1 MAWMYTPVVNVAIQ
15 VLGLMLLG
23 YIFAASRL
31 VDSSRFIPQ
40 MNCMILKLALPAFNV
55 YLLGVQMDLRDE
67 KTWRGLASYV
77 LWVTIIQVSIVLYT
91 WLVTRG
97 DVSEAAF
104 LNLALCAN
112 NYGLIG
118 IPVMEATFGA
128 EGRGLSLIMG
138 VEFFLQVVPFSLL
151 AFEWEAWL
159 LQHLGPAPDFTET
172 GSNMQLFSSSAAAT
186 APAHVPSAKHQ
197 LDSDLVAHLSFMSD
211 RPSMHKGGPRSAL
224 DTSHSR
230 HPRGSTHA
238 PVADPHQGTR
248 PARTQGEMGSS
259 AHHTAAVNVSATAT
273 ATATATAPAA
283 AAAQRAAQESRGRAA
298 SPGAAESDCMVAGP
312 RPDPHSRTEATGT
325 DEAGTDLPPCA
336 VESGASNS
344 SSSSS
349 NLVGLD
355 LAFSDALTCQGQHLP
370 PKLGARFK
378 ELLQAHPLYYWG
390 ESLKPACQ
398 RQSQFRLTK
407 QGSHPSSAALTPS
420 VQTAFP
426 SPPTHMAPPGAAPF
440 LLRRELP
447 SDYEGRDVIRSAAK
461 VAAKT
466 HGGMAKAA
474 LRFIRTHEA
483 LWHMLSIVMKDPLI
497 WSQVIALV
505 VSLSGLRVFLSPA
518 SPQYVHGLGFVAGTL
533 SWLTGITI
541 PLALFGNGVWV
552 YKKNMFKKG
561 TLGKILVLCAMK
573 IAVLPWL
580 MVACTKV
587 CGLGDNAG
595 AAMVLLSITPTA
607 TVAFV
612 LAVQYGCGT
621 EIITVVTIV
630 TTCTIAPLV
639 IGYLT
644 LFKAAGVY
652 AYQLVPA
659 GGVVGGTV

>member
-1 MAWMYTPVVNVAIQ
+1 
-15 VLGLMLLG
+15 
-23 YIFAASRL
+23 
-31 VDSSRFIPQ
+31 

-378 ELLQAHPLYYWG
+378 ELLQAHPLYYCLPLSTDPHG
-390 ESLKPACQ
+390 
-398 RQSQFRLTK
+398 
-407 QGSHPSSAALTPS
+407 
-420 VQTAFP
+420 
-426 SPPTHMAPPGAAPF
+426 PPGAAPF